1 MCYSVREIK
10 KVAIGSIFFKTVW
23 NMMKEK
29 FFRKNDIFF
38 VAATLFVAVTVYLT
52 MHMVYGTEGT
62 SVQIVVD
69 GEVYAEYSL
78 EQDREIQIDYDKSEG
93 FNVLIIENGEAV
105 VKEAD
110 CPDKLCVKQKAVSKN
125 GESIVCLPHKLVI
138 TIVGGEEA
146 EYDGFTG

>member
-1 MCYSVREIK
+1 
-10 KVAIGSIFFKTVW
+10 
-23 NMMKEK
+23 MKEK

-69 GEVYAEYSL
+69 GEVYAEYPL